1 MREKLAMIQTSLCDG
16 AVQEKIDRALKA
28 VTDNIMDPNTP
39 PSKKR
44 SITLKITF
52 TPREDDREDVT
63 VTAEVTKSLAQE
75 ATVKTKLFVAKDRES
90 GRSTIQEYRLGE
102 IKGQMSLGDFEEDEE
117 AEEQQEGA

>member
-52 TPREDDREDVT
+52 TPREDDRKDKTLRCEG
-63 VTAEVTKSLAQE
+63 QE
-75 ATVKTKLFVAKDRES
+75 ERTLNHP
-90 GRSTIQEYRLGE
+90 GI
-102 IKGQMSLGDFEEDEE
+102 
-117 AEEQQEGA
+117 